1 MTEFVYLHGFNSS
14 PHSLKAQETRDWL
27 ARHAPSARFHCPRL
41 SPHPAQALATAHDLV
56 AALPADT
63 LLIGSSL
70 GGFYAAW
77 LADTLKRKAVL
88 INPAVLPHLELQR
101 FAGEQRNPYSDE
113 IYTLTAADFDALAAH
128 QVPHPDPARY
138 WLIQGSRDEVLDWRV
153 AARHFQGCR
162 QTLFN
167 GDDHRLSR
175 WPECL
180 PLLDTFARL

>member
-41 SPHPAQALATAHDLV
+41 SPHPAQALAAAHDLV

-88 INPAVLPHLELQR
+88 INPAVCRTLSCSALP
-101 FAGEQRNPYSDE
+101 ASSATP
-113 IYTLTAADFDALAAH
+113 TATKSI
-128 QVPHPDPARY
+128 R
-138 WLIQGSRDEVLDWRV
+138 
-153 AARHFQGCR
+153 
-162 QTLFN
+162 
-167 GDDHRLSR
+167 
-175 WPECL
+175 
-180 PLLDTFARL
+180 